1 MDKDFG
7 DMVIR
12 MKMPHCGIILL
23 RSAYSGPA
31 KKNSLMKMVLSLSE
45 SDLSGRF
52 VVVTKTAIRISG
64 AITD

>member
-1 MDKDFG
+1 MEK
-7 DMVIR
+7 
-12 MKMPHCGIILL
+12 
-23 RSAYSGPA
+23 
-31 KKNSLMKMVLSLSE
+31 VLSLDE